1 MAEAYGSLA
10 RPVQLDPFQN
20 IVNVHWNTMTH
31 IAFKVHVKSSVSVV
45 NPGVEWAGEFYEL
58 ITGLEDDT
66 DYLGTSELVY
76 GNEPVNT
83 FQGWNGHAWGPI
95 ADPTIDGLP
104 SLSGSAAS
112 YGAWSYTAFKDIA
125 DPPTVADVPRA
136 KWDDASGAGTGLFI
150 PDIDSTEFKTGA
162 AGIHLEASAFTG
174 DPHFEGT
181 VTPWPGPPNEVFW
194 AAPFNHG
201 ATTPI
206 APLAFDISNIVAVV
220 DGKAFRAMASAPVTT
235 MEPEPSILV
244 AGSVLWVLCER
255 SPADD
260 PTP

>member
-1 MAEAYGSLA
+1 MVEAYGSLA
-10 RPVQLDPFQN
+10 KPVPIGPFRR
-20 IVNVHWNTMTH
+20 IVNVHWKQLTH
-31 IAFKVHVKSSVSVV
+31 IAFKVNVKSSVSVV
-45 NPGVEWAGEFYEL
+45 NPGVEWAGEFYET
-58 ITGLEDDT
+58 ITALEDDI

-95 ADPTIDGLP
+95 ADPTIGGLP
-104 SLSGSAAS
+104 GLSGSAAS
-112 YGAWSYTAFKDIA
+112 YGAWEYTAFKDIA
-125 DPPTVADVPRA
+125 DPPTLADVPRA
-136 KWDDASGAGTGLFI
+136 KWDDVSGAGTGLFI
-150 PDIDSTEFKTGA
+150 PDINTAEFKTGA

-174 DPHFEGT
+174 DPRFEGIGL
-181 VTPWPGPPNEVFW
+181 PWPGPPSFIFW

-206 APLAFDISNIVAVV
+206 APLAFDISNIVAVL
-220 DGKAFRAMASAPVTT
+220 DGKAFRAMASASVTT

-255 SPADD
+255 SPDDD